1 MHKVALLLITAVA
14 VTAPAD
20 ARKKP
25 KETWQVSR
33 TTDPITGAT
42 TCVVAAYDRGAGMSY
57 TRVGA
62 LYPFVENSGT
72 HGLLVGVSSGGRVRL
87 PTGDIVWRVD
97 DRPFR
102 TLIAA
107 NNPPGM
113 NASAIPQDNPAMQQL
128 VDQQMRL
135 VAAATATSTVASGDT
150 AREMLAD
157 LRAGSG
163 LVFRAAAAT
172 NSYGL
177 PTGAEQRVG
186 QITKDGLRPIPLD
199 ESFRAG
205 LVTCGIVETPP
216 A

>member
-1 MHKVALLLITAVA
+1 MHKVALLLIAAVA
-14 VTAPAD
+14 ATAPAD
-20 ARKKP
+20 AKKKP
-25 KETWQVSR
+25 RETWQVSR
-33 TTDPITGAT
+33 TTDPIIGAT
-42 TCVVAAYDRGAGMSY
+42 TCVVAAYDRAAGMSY

-72 HGLLVGVSSGGRVRL
+72 HGLLVGVSSGGRFRL

-102 TLIAA
+102 TLSAA
-107 NNPPGM
+107 NNPAGM
-113 NASAIPQDNPAMQQL
+113 NASTITQGNPAMQQL

-135 VAAATATSTVASGDT
+135 VAAAIATSTVASGDT
-150 AREMLAD
+150 ARIMLAEM
-157 LRAGSG
+157 RAGKG
-163 LVFRAAAAT
+163 LIYRAAAVT
-172 NSYGL
+172 GSYGL
-177 PTGAEQRVG
+177 PTGAEQKVG

-205 LVTCGIVETPP
+205 LVKCGIAEAPP